1 MFTNNLK
8 ELSKPLLIK
17 GVPRENILYA
27 LAGSAISINFINM
40 IASLILFVLIFGY
53 LTYLSKQDIDI
64 IKIFMKKKQLG
75 KTLSLNKSGGNFYV
89 A

>member
-1 MFTNNLK
+1 MVTNNLK

-17 GVPRENILYA
+17 GIPRENILYA
-27 LAGSAISINFINM
+27 LSGSAISINFINL
-40 IASLILFVLIFGY
+40 IFSLIIFILIFGY

-64 IKIFMKKKQLG
+64 IKIFFKKIELG
-75 KTLSLNKSGGNFYV
+75 KTLTLNKMGGNLYV